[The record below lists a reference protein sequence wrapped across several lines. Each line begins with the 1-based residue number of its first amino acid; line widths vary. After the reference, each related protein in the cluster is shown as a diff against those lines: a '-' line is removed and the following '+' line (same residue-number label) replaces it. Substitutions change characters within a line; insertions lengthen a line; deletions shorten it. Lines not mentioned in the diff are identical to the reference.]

1 MKRLLILALAA
12 ALALLTALPASAADG
27 ERSADAADLF
37 RNRHYTVTGTLC
49 TQDGSWD
56 YTRCVDGE
64 DWLQIRDG
72 QKTYLLDHLL
82 YTACGTVYLKSS
94 PGIVRTVVYE
104 EMTYSGSGRSAVPCL
119 PEDTEYDWESY
130 SVEDCGCVTG
140 RIETADLRFYYTD
153 DGALFAI
160 YANMFGDRST
170 VLVRELSP
178 DVPAKALTL
187 RWWCPKVWGEI
198 N

>member
-1 MKRLLILALAA
+1 MKRLLTFCLAA
-12 ALALLTALPASAADG
+12 ALCLLTALPAAAADG
-27 ERSADAADLF
+27 ERSADAAALF
-37 RNRHYTVTGTLC
+37 RDQHYILTGTLY
-49 TQDGSWD
+49 TEDGSWD

-72 QKTYLLDHLL
+72 QKTYLLDHVL
-82 YTACGTVYLKSS
+82 YTPRGPVYRKSS

-104 EMTYSGSGRSAVPCL
+104 EMAYSGAGRSAVPFL
-119 PEDTEYDWESY
+119 PEDAEYDWEAY

-140 RIETADLRFYYTD
+140 RIETADLLFYYTD
-153 DGALFAI
+153 EGDLFAV

-178 DVPAKALTL
+178 EVPAKALTL
-187 RWWCPKVWGEI
+187 KWWCPRLWEK
-198 N
+198 